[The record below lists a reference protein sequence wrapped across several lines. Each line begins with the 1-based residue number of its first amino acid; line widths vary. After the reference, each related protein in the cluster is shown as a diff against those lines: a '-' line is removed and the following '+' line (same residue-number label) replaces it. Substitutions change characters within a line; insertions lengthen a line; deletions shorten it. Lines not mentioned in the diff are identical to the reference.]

1 MTNAYTDLNRQFIA
15 GEWRKGGAGQTME
28 STDPYTGDVLTQID
42 AASEDDLNA
51 AYDAAREA
59 QRDWAGKAPA
69 ERTAVLRK
77 AVSVFEDRHEEIV
90 DWLIK
95 ESGSTRI
102 KAEAEWSNA
111 RNITE
116 EAASFPLRVEGRIL
130 ASNIPG
136 KESRVY
142 RKPLGVVGVISP
154 WNFPLHLA
162 QRSVAPALALGNAV
176 VLKPASDTPVSGGL
190 LLAKIFEE
198 AGLPKGLLNVVIGKG
213 SDIGDAFVEHS
224 IPKLI
229 SFTGS
234 TPVGKGIASKVAASD
249 DLKRLALELG
259 GNNAFVVLDD
269 ADLDRAVNSA
279 VAGKFLHQGQ
289 ICIAVNRIIVDESL
303 YDAFVEKFAERV
315 RGLKYGDPSDAD
327 TAVGPIINKSQLD
340 GLKDKIA
347 QAKKDGAR
355 PLVEGEIKGQLVP
368 PHVFADVTMEM
379 ELAYNEIFG
388 PIAGILKARDEAHAL
403 ELANATEYG
412 LSGAVHSGDTERA
425 AAFAR
430 RMDTGMTHINDH
442 SVNDDAN
449 APFGGEKNSGL
460 GRFNGD
466 WAIEEFTTDH
476 WITVQHAERPL
487 PF

>member
-1 MTNAYTDLNRQFIA
+1 MTDAYTDLNRQFIA
-15 GEWRKGGAGQTME
+15 GEWRTGGAGQTME
-28 STDPYTGDVLTQID
+28 STDPYTGDVLTKIE

-59 QRDWAGKAPA
+59 QQDWAGKAPA

-77 AVSVFEDRHEEIV
+77 AVSIFEDRHEEIV

-303 YDAFVEKFAERV
+303 YDTFVEKFAERV
-315 RGLKYGDPSDAD
+315 RSLKYGDPSD
-327 TAVGPIINKSQLD
+327 P
-340 GLKDKIA
+340 
-347 QAKKDGAR
+347 
-355 PLVEGEIKGQLVP
+355 
-368 PHVFADVTMEM
+368 
-379 ELAYNEIFG
+379 
-388 PIAGILKARDEAHAL
+388 
-403 ELANATEYG
+403 
-412 LSGAVHSGDTERA
+412 
-425 AAFAR
+425 
-430 RMDTGMTHINDH
+430 
-442 SVNDDAN
+442 
-449 APFGGEKNSGL
+449 
-460 GRFNGD
+460 
-466 WAIEEFTTDH
+466 
-476 WITVQHAERPL
+476 
-487 PF
+487 